1 MDQVA
6 ERIEPGSNDLL
17 FFPHLSGEYAP
28 QWDPDLRASFV
39 GLTTQHNRA
48 HITRAVLEG
57 VAYQIRSAL
66 AQITGTG
73 DPINEIRLIGGGA
86 NSPLWARIMANVIE
100 RPLLVPVERSA
111 AYGAALLAGMAI
123 GLFEDAPNKLSR
135 IIRIE
140 RRVEPGGNYLE
151 AYERRYNL
159 YRDIA
164 DRLKAVNHR
173 LKAFSDE
180 GKRHKES

>member
-1 MDQVA
+1 MDQAA
-6 ERIEPGSNDLL
+6 EKIEPGSHDLL

-48 HITRAVLEG
+48 HLTRSVLEG

-66 AQITGTG
+66 DQISSDGEDIT
-73 DPINEIRLIGGGA
+73 EIRLIGGGA
-86 NSPLWARIMANVIE
+86 NSQLWALIMANVVE
-100 RPLLVPVERSA
+100 RPLLVPLERSA

-123 GLFEDAPNKLSR
+123 GLFDESPNNLSR
-135 IIRIE
+135 IVRIE
-140 RRVEPGGNYLE
+140 KRIEPGGNYLE
-151 AYERRYNL
+151 VYQKRYNL

-164 DRLKAVNHR
+164 DELTAVNIRLKTISNEVR
-173 LKAFSDE
+173 
-180 GKRHKES
+180 